1 MGRFNMRKSIEDD
14 LKAIG
19 LGLDAGI
26 LPTVFNRGVIR
37 PDSSS
42 VVLKPS
48 GQEIADARH
57 QSTRSATR
65 PWERTAGGQGTTGQS
80 RAPDSGA
87 PFVQPGLRSRYAEG
101 IGECRDAYPGLLAF
115 PQERQMWLF
124 AESDLIEG
132 LGRRAAFAIQ
142 LPYTTRRPV
151 RAWGFWT
158 TAVSKTWIGP
168 RHTNF
173 PDGSI
178 CAFEPRDKTWLP
190 GGSVT
195 GLLDLYSLWAVRHLY
210 LEKYG
215 KWPGRQSV
223 PIAAE
228 RLLELGD
235 DEFCGCEHPFGKY
248 AQCCRSSDQKNTS
261 GSELL
266 DFAMKTRRPPAE
278 VLRFVWNPTSPPPRR
293 DPITRQ
299 T

>member
-1 MGRFNMRKSIEDD
+1 MRKSAKDD

-19 LGLDAGI
+19 LGLDNGV
-26 LPTVFNRGVIR
+26 LPSVFNRGVVR
-37 PDSSS
+37 PESSP
-42 VVLKPS
+42 VDVKPS
-48 GQEIADARH
+48 GQEKADARQ
-57 QSTRSATR
+57 QSKRSATR
-65 PWERTAGGQGTTGQS
+65 PWERPAGGQRTTGQS
-80 RAPDSGA
+80 RSPDSGT
-87 PFVQPGLRSRYAEG
+87 PFVQPGLRFRYLEG
-101 IGECRDAYPGLLAF
+101 IGECSDAYPGLLAF

-132 LGRRAAFAIQ
+132 LGRRAAFAVQ
-142 LPYTTRRPV
+142 LPYTTSRPV

-173 PDGSI
+173 PDGSV
-178 CAFEPRDKTWLP
+178 CAFEPRDQTWLP

-195 GLLDLYSLWAVRHLY
+195 ALLDLYSLWAVRHLY

-235 DEFCGCEHPFGKY
+235 EEFCGCEHPLGTFVR
-248 AQCCRSSDQKNTS
+248 CCKASDQTNTS
-261 GSELL
+261 GADLL
-266 DFAMKTRRPPAE
+266 DFAMKTRMPPDDI
-278 VLRFVWNPTSPPPRR
+278 VRFAWNPTSPPEGRG
-293 DPITRQ
+293 Q
-299 T
+299 TTHQT

>member
-1 MGRFNMRKSIEDD
+1 MMRKSVEDD

-19 LGLDAGI
+19 LALDNDVM
-26 LPTVFNRGVIR
+26 PSVFDRGVVR
-37 PDSSS
+37 PAVSPDD
-42 VVLKPS
+42 LKLA
-48 GQEIADARH
+48 GQEKADAR
-57 QSTRSATR
+57 QRPTRSATR
-65 PWERTAGGQGTTGQS
+65 PWERPARWQGTTGQP
-80 RAPDSGA
+80 RAPHSGA
-87 PFVQPGLRSRYAEG
+87 PFVQPGLRSRYTEG
-101 IGECRDAYPGLLAF
+101 VGACRDAYPDLLAF

-142 LPYTTRRPV
+142 LPYTTSWPV

-173 PDGSI
+173 PDGSV
-178 CAFEPRDKTWLP
+178 CAFEPRDQTWLP

-195 GLLDLYSLWAVRHLY
+195 ALLDLYSLWAVRHLY

-235 DEFCGCEHPFGKY
+235 EEFCGCEHPLGTF
-248 AQCCRSSDQKNTS
+248 ARCCKASDQTKTS
-261 GSELL
+261 GADLL
-266 DFAMKTRRPPAE
+266 DFAMKTRMPPDE
-278 VLRFVWNPTSPPPRR
+278 VVRFAWNPTSPPTWR
-293 DPITRQ
+293 DPTIRQ

>member
-1 MGRFNMRKSIEDD
+1 MRKSIEDD

-37 PDSSS
+37 PESSS

-48 GQEIADARH
+48 GQENADARQ
-57 QSTRSATR
+57 QSTRPATR
-65 PWERTAGGQGTTGQS
+65 PWERPARGQGTSGQS
-80 RAPDSGA
+80 GASDSGA
-87 PFVQPGLRSRYAEG
+87 PFVQSGLRLRYAEG
-101 IGECRDAYPGLLAF
+101 VGECRDAYPGLLSF
-115 PQERQMWLF
+115 PQEKQMWLF
-124 AESDLIEG
+124 TESYLIEG
-132 LGRRAAFAIQ
+132 FGRRAAFAVQ
-142 LPYTTRRPV
+142 LPYTSKKPV

-158 TAVSKTWIGP
+158 TAVSKSWIGP

-178 CAFEPRDKTWLP
+178 CAFEPRDRTWVP
-190 GGSVT
+190 GQSLIT
-195 GLLDLYSLWAVRHLY
+195 LLDLYSLWAVRHLY

-228 RLLELGD
+228 RLLELGN
-235 DEFCGCEHPFGKY
+235 DEFCGCEHPLGTY
-248 AQCCRSSDQKNTS
+248 ARCCKPYDQENITGSD
-261 GSELL
+261 LL
-266 DFAMKTRRPPAE
+266 NFATNTRRPPAE
-278 VLRFVWNPTSPPPRR
+278 VIRFVWKPTSPPNRR
-293 DPITRQ
+293 GLTTRQ

>member
-1 MGRFNMRKSIEDD
+1 MRMSSEDD

-19 LGLDAGI
+19 AGLDVGV

-37 PDSSS
+37 PETCP
-42 VVLKPS
+42 VALKPS
-48 GQEIADARH
+48 GQEKANARH

-65 PWERTAGGQGTTGQS
+65 PWERPARGQGTTGQS
-80 RAPDSGA
+80 RSPDSGA
-87 PFVQPGLRSRYAEG
+87 PFVQSGLRSRYADG
-101 IGECRDAYPGLLAF
+101 IEECRDAYPGLLAF

-132 LGRRAAFAIQ
+132 LVRRAAFAIQ
-142 LPYTTRRPV
+142 LPYTTSRPV

-178 CAFEPRDKTWLP
+178 CAFEPRDQTWLP

-195 GLLDLYSLWAVRHLY
+195 ALLDLYSLWAVRHLC

-235 DEFCGCEHPFGKY
+235 EEFCGCEHPLGTF
-248 AQCCRSSDQKNTS
+248 ARCCKASDQAKTS
-261 GSELL
+261 GADLL
-266 DFAMKTRRPPAE
+266 DFAMKTRMPPDE
-278 VLRFVWNPTSPPPRR
+278 VVRFAWNPTSPPERR
-293 DPITRQ
+293 GQTTRQ

>member
-1 MGRFNMRKSIEDD
+1 MKKSIEED

-19 LGLDAGI
+19 AGLDVGV

-37 PDSSS
+37 PETSP

-48 GQEIADARH
+48 GLEKADARQ
-57 QSTRSATR
+57 QSTRSETR
-65 PWERTAGGQGTTGQS
+65 PWERPAGGQGTSGQS
-80 RAPDSGA
+80 RASDSGT
-87 PFVQPGLRSRYAEG
+87 PFVQSGLRSRYAEG
-101 IGECRDAYPGLLAF
+101 VGECRDAYPGLLSF

-132 LGRRAAFAIQ
+132 LDRRAAFVLQ

-158 TAVSKTWIGP
+158 TTVSKTWIGP

-178 CAFEPRDKTWLP
+178 CAFEPRDRTWVP

-195 GLLDLYSLWAVRHLY
+195 ALLDFYSLWAVRHLY

-223 PIAAE
+223 HIPAE
-228 RLLELGD
+228 RLVELGD
-235 DEFCGCEHPFGKY
+235 DEFCGCDIPLGTY
-248 AQCCRSSDQKNTS
+248 AQCCKASDQANTS
-261 GSELL
+261 GSDLL
-266 DFAMKTRRPPAE
+266 DFAMKARMPPEE
-278 VLRFVWNPTSPPPRR
+278 VTRFVWNPTSPPSRKG
-293 DPITRQ
+293 
-299 T
+299 